1 MNKNQV
7 FVGIYL
13 LLSLI
18 VLCAVPVIVYF
29 MKMENNIVRTLVYV
43 GASGGI
49 GGAMYSMRG
58 FYHNLGRGTFKGN
71 WVWWYVFRPII
82 SVVVGVFL
90 YFLVVGGMLSISATS
105 EVSFGKGVMF
115 YCALA
120 FLAGFS
126 FNRFADKLDALS
138 DTIFSKKDKKEPPEN
153 NDNIGDAEEPGKK
166 GKPEKKGK

>member
-1 MNKNQV
+1 MKNQV

-13 LLSLI
+13 LVTLI
-18 VLCAVPVIVYF
+18 FLCMIPVIVFY
-29 MKMENNIVRTLVYV
+29 MKMENNIVRTLVFV

-49 GGAMYSMRG
+49 GGAVYSIRG
-58 FYHNLGRGTFKGN
+58 FYHTLAGKKFEVN

-90 YFLVVGGMLSISATS
+90 YFLVVGGLLSISTS
-105 EVSFGKGVMF
+105 TEVSFGKGVMF

-126 FNRFADKLDALS
+126 FTRFADKLNALS
-138 DTIFSKKDKKEPPEN
+138 DTIFSKKDKPGNPEN
-153 NDNIGDAEEPGKK
+153 PQNQENPETPGKLNK
-166 GKPEKKGK
+166 TGKKD

>member
-1 MNKNQV
+1 MKNQA
-7 FVGIYL
+7 FVGFYL
-13 LLSLI
+13 LVTLI
-18 VLCAVPVIVYF
+18 VLCTVPVIVFF
-29 MKMENNIVRTLVYV
+29 MKAENNIVRTLVYV

-49 GGAMYSMRG
+49 GGAVYSIRG
-58 FYHNLGRGTFKGN
+58 FYHKLGGKTFEGN

-90 YFLVVGGMLSISATS
+90 YFLVVGGLLSISATS

-126 FNRFADKLDALS
+126 FTRFADKLDALS
-138 DTIFSKKDKKEPPEN
+138 DTIFSKKDK
-153 NDNIGDAEEPGKK
+153 
-166 GKPEKKGK
+166 